1 MIELPQRRA
10 HHWENHQSLKRLP
23 VFFQNSSRGKTRSR
37 QTVKCA
43 NFRPDP
49 ICWINFPTPISSSP
63 TSCGVQSPWWLFKA
77 GGTKALSGSDLGSP
91 AGLGITGVSMHCA
104 NTLMTISSILRMVRM
119 IVVMIEC
126 IYDVEWSWYQISI
139 SRAQKYLHPRHVH
152 FVQDPSPGLAHHPA
166 VDNIILPTTVASSFL
181 LCHGQARGRV
191 RPRFHMVEC

>member
-23 VFFQNSSRGKTRSR
+23 VFFQNSLWGKTRSR

-104 NTLMTISSILRMVRM
+104 NTLMTISSISRMVRM
-119 IVVMIEC
+119 IVVMIEGIFC
-126 IYDVEWSWYQISI
+126 IWCGMELIPNVDKPCTKIFASKTCW
-139 SRAQKYLHPRHVH
+139 LCPR
-152 FVQDPSPGLAHHPA
+152 SK
-166 VDNIILPTTVASSFL
+166 T
-181 LCHGQARGRV
+181 QARPPACCG
-191 RPRFHMVEC
+191 